1 VPSIDHPDFE
11 ELTLTAGE
19 TVLAE
24 GQAHHD
30 LLILVEGAV
39 RVTSGGTEISVI
51 DRPGAVFG
59 EMAALLDGEA
69 TATVTTLVESRFL
82 CSHDPLTV
90 LRDQP
95 GFALEV
101 ATTLAH
107 RLDLVTRYLA
117 DLRTQYADRAD
128 HLGVVDE
135 VLESLL
141 QRQPAGVD
149 PGSEREPEAPY

>member
-1 VPSIDHPDFE
+1 VPIVDHPGLE
-11 ELTLTAGE
+11 ELTLAAGE

-24 GQAHHD
+24 GQTHHV
-30 LLILVEGAV
+30 LLVLVSGSV
-39 RVTSGGTEISVI
+39 RITSGGTEISVI
-51 DRPGAVFG
+51 DKPGAVFG

-69 TATVTTLVESRFL
+69 TATVTTLEESRFL
-82 CSHDPLTV
+82 RSSDPLTV

-117 DLRTQYADRAD
+117 DLRAQYADRAD

-141 QRQPAGVD
+141 QRQPTGVE
-149 PGSEREPEAPY
+149 PGSDREPEAPY

>member
-1 VPSIDHPDFE
+1 M
-11 ELTLTAGE
+11 
-19 TVLAE
+19 LAE
-24 GQAHHD
+24 GQTHHD
-30 LLILVEGAV
+30 LLVLVACSV

-51 DRPGAVFG
+51 DQPGALFG
-59 EMAALLDGEA
+59 EMAALLDGSA
-69 TATVTTLVESRFL
+69 TATVTTLEESRFL
-82 CSHDPLTV
+82 RSRDPLTV

-117 DLRTQYADRAD
+117 DLRASTPTAAD

-141 QRQPAGVD
+141 QRQPTGVE
-149 PGSEREPEAPY
+149 PGSDREPEAPY

>member
-1 VPSIDHPDFE
+1 VPSIDHSGFE
-11 ELTLTAGE
+11 ELTLAAGE

-30 LLILVEGAV
+30 LLVLVAGAV

-69 TATVTTLVESRFL
+69 TATVTTLEECRFL
-82 CSHDPLTV
+82 RTHDPITV

-117 DLRTQYADRAD
+117 DLRAQYADRAD

-141 QRQPAGVD
+141 QQQRAGVEQ
-149 PGSEREPEAPY
+149 GSDREPEAPY